1 MITQKQNMKMQQKLT
16 PQQLLLMQLLQ
27 LPVTSLEQ
35 RIKEEVEKNP
45 LLEEETTIGE
55 EENEWA
61 GNAEPDNENDDKESD
76 ADDDFRGIDVD
87 EYFGDDDYS
96 YRERQEKDRN
106 IEERTFDFSGSTTFT
121 ESLIDQLAM
130 LGLDERQHAI
140 ASEIIGSIDASGY
153 LGRDL
158 QIIAND
164 MAFRSGMEVS
174 DSEMEEM
181 LKVVQSLDPAGVG
194 ARNLQECLLLQLRRA
209 ESADPAQR
217 LAETIVEHHFA
228 QLTNKH
234 YASIMTSLK
243 ISDSDLHKAL
253 EVIRHLNPKPGWGS
267 GDERGGSQY
276 VIPDFIVSRE
286 GSNLTLSL
294 NDRNCPQL
302 HINQDYNDM
311 MRQLASRKKLT
322 NDERETLQF
331 IRSKSESAQWLIDT
345 IQQRQQTLTVIMTAI
360 MGYQHEYFLSGN
372 PADLRPMR
380 LKDITALTGYDE
392 STVSRVAN
400 QKYVQT
406 EYGTTLLKELF
417 SKAVTTDDGEV
428 KATQQVKERL
438 RAIVEAEDKSNPLT
452 DEALTKRLQESGFP
466 LSRRTVTKYRE
477 SMGIP
482 VGRLRRELNVE
493 R

>member
-27 LPVTSLEQ
+27 LPVISLEQ

-45 LLEEETTIGE
+45 LLEEEATRGE
-55 EENEWA
+55 EESEWA
-61 GNAEPDNENDDKESD
+61 ESAMPEGEDEEKEGEEEE
-76 ADDDFRGIDVD
+76 DFRGIDVD

-106 IEERTFDFSGSTTFT
+106 SEERTFDFSDSTTFS
-121 ESLIDQLAM
+121 ESLIEQLTM
-130 LGLDERQHAI
+130 LGLDERQRAI

-153 LGRDL
+153 LGREL

-164 MAFRSGMEVS
+164 MAFRSGIEVS

-181 LKVVQSLDPAGVG
+181 LRVVQSLDPAGVG

-209 ESADPAQR
+209 ESADPVQK

-234 YASIMTSLK
+234 YATIMTALK
-243 ISDSDLHKAL
+243 IDDATLHKAL
-253 EVIRHLNPKPGWGS
+253 DVIRHLNPKPGWGS

-276 VIPDFIVSRE
+276 VVPDFIVSRE
-286 GSNLTLSL
+286 GSELSLSL
-294 NDRNCPQL
+294 NDRNSPQL
-302 HINQDYNDM
+302 HINQEYSEM

-322 NDERETLQF
+322 VSERETLQF

-345 IQQRQQTLTVIMTAI
+345 IKQREQTLSVIMTAI

-380 LKDITALTGYDE
+380 LKDISALTGYDE

-406 EYGTTLLKELF
+406 EYGTMLLKDLF

-428 KATQQVKERL
+428 MATEHVKAAL
-438 RAIVEAEDKSNPLT
+438 RDIVEKEDKSKPLT
-452 DEALTKRLQESGFP
+452 DEALAKMLQEKGFQ

-482 VGRLRRELNVE
+482 VGRLRRELTVE